1 MFLFK
6 NRAENEV
13 ARLVPDYFFFFFKKK
28 KTFM

>member
-13 ARLVPDYFFFFFKKK
+13 GRLVPDYFFLKKK
-28 KTFM
+28 KNLYVK